1 MFRKNILYSIYILM
15 IGVLG
20 GIGRI
25 AGREIA
31 EEALGRIIAGR
42 TTEDLFAREEIARRI
57 GKASY
62 DSLINKLREIQDERM
77 VNDAKKKETNM
88 NKKMDN
94 FARNLNGNL
103 RGRNSTLYSEVRHI
117 GNKEKLE
124 DRQGLKK
131 AYDSPSGLYKTGKTL
146 YISGTTGKDGSIT
159 RDILD
164 DLIHLPS
171 RGAERTEKY
180 KDVMKMLEQS
190 PEVSRLVSHSLGSAV
205 VNRIN
210 ELQPN
215 RFETTTYATPAVK
228 PKRKGK
234 QDPRRRDWRNP
245 NDPVSALDG
254 YAITSSFDDPNPIVS
269 HGFANF
275 AGNGLIRIRPST
287 NISNG
292 IRPNDM

>member
-1 MFRKNILYSIYILM
+1 M

-31 EEALGRIIAGR
+31 EEALGRIVAGR
-42 TTEDLFAREEIARRI
+42 TTEDLFAREEIARRV

-62 DSLINKLREIQDERM
+62 DSLIKKLHEIQDERM
-77 VNDAKKKETNM
+77 VNDAKKKENDM
-88 NKKMDN
+88 NKRMDN

-103 RGRNSTLYSEVRHI
+103 RGRNNTLYSEERHI

-124 DRQGLKK
+124 DRAGLKN

-171 RGAERTEKY
+171 RSAENTEKY
-180 KDVMKMLEQS
+180 KDAIKMLEQS
-190 PEVSRLVSHSLGSAV
+190 PEITRLVGHSLGSAV
-205 VNRIN
+205 TNTLN
-210 ELQPN
+210 QNFPN
-215 RFETTTYATPAVK
+215 KYETTTYATPAVK

-234 QDPRRRDWRNP
+234 QNPKHRDFRNP
-245 NDPVSALDG
+245 NDPVSILDG

-269 HGFANF
+269 HGFQNF

-292 IRPNDM
+292 INPNNM

>member
-20 GIGRI
+20 GIGRL

-62 DSLINKLREIQDERM
+62 DSLINRLREIQDERM

-94 FARNLNGNL
+94 FARNLGNHY
-103 RGRNSTLYSEVRHI
+103 RQNRTLYTEERHI

-124 DRQGLKK
+124 DRQGLKN

-171 RGAERTEKY
+171 RSAENTEKY
-180 KDVMKMLEQS
+180 KDAIKMLEKS
-190 PEVSRLVSHSLGSAV
+190 PEITRLVGHSLGSAV
-205 VNRIN
+205 TNTLDQN
-210 ELQPN
+210 FPN
-215 RFETTTYATPAVK
+215 KYETTVYATPAVK

-234 QDPRRRDWRNP
+234 QNPKHRDYRNP
-245 NDPVSALDG
+245 NDPVSVLDG
-254 YAITSSFDDPNPIVS
+254 YAITSNFNDTNPLVA
-269 HGFANF
+269 HGFSNF
-275 AGNGLIRIRPST
+275 AGNGLIRVNPST

-292 IRPNDM
+292 FNPNNM

>member
-1 MFRKNILYSIYILM
+1 M

-31 EEALGRIIAGR
+31 EEALGRIIRGR
-42 TTEDLFAREEIARRI
+42 TTEDLFAREEIARRV

-62 DSLINKLREIQDERM
+62 DSLIKKLHEIQDERM
-77 VNDAKKKETNM
+77 VNDAKKKENDM
-88 NKKMDN
+88 NKRMDN

-103 RGRNSTLYSEVRHI
+103 RGRNNTLYSEERHI

-124 DRQGLKK
+124 DRAGLKN

-171 RGAERTEKY
+171 RSAENTEKY
-180 KDVMKMLEQS
+180 KDAIKMLEKS
-190 PEVSRLVSHSLGSAV
+190 PEITRIIGHSLGAAV
-205 VNRIN
+205 VNTLDQN
-210 ELQPN
+210 FPN

-234 QDPRRRDWRNP
+234 QNPKHRDYRNP
-245 NDPVSALDG
+245 NDPVSVLDG
-254 YAITSSFDDPNPIVS
+254 YAITSDFNDTNPLVA
-269 HGFANF
+269 HGFQNF

-287 NISNG
+287 NVSNG
-292 IRPNDM
+292 FNPNNM

>member
-1 MFRKNILYSIYILM
+1 M

-31 EEALGRIIAGR
+31 EEALGRIVAGR
-42 TTEDLFAREEIARRI
+42 TTEDLFAREEIARRV

-62 DSLINKLREIQDERM
+62 DSLIKKLHEIQDERM
-77 VNDAKKKETNM
+77 VNDAKKKENDM
-88 NKKMDN
+88 NKRMDN

-103 RGRNSTLYSEVRHI
+103 RGRNNTLYSEERHI

-124 DRQGLKK
+124 DRAGLKN

-171 RGAERTEKY
+171 RSAENTEKY
-180 KDVMKMLEQS
+180 KDAIKMLEQS
-190 PEVSRLVSHSLGSAV
+190 PEITRLVGHSLGSAV
-205 VNRIN
+205 TNTLN
-210 ELQPN
+210 QNFPN
-215 RFETTTYATPAVK
+215 KYETTTYATPAVK

-234 QDPRRRDWRNP
+234 QNPKHRDYRNP
-245 NDPVSALDG
+245 NDPVSILDG

-269 HGFANF
+269 HGFSNF

-292 IRPNDM
+292 INPNNM

>member
-1 MFRKNILYSIYILM
+1 M
-15 IGVLG
+15 IGILG

-31 EEALGRIIAGR
+31 EEALGRIVAGR

-62 DSLINKLREIQDERM
+62 DSLIKKLHEIQDERM
-77 VNDAKKKETNM
+77 TDDAKKKENDM
-88 NKKMDN
+88 NKRMDN

-103 RGRNSTLYSEVRHI
+103 RGRNTTLYSEERHI

-124 DRQGLKK
+124 DRQGLKN

-146 YISGTTGKDGSIT
+146 FISGTTGKDGSIT

-171 RGAERTEKY
+171 RSAENTEKY
-180 KDVMKMLEQS
+180 KDAIKMLEQS
-190 PEVSRLVSHSLGSAV
+190 PEITRLVGHSLGSAV
-205 VNRIN
+205 ANTLN
-210 ELQPN
+210 QNFPN

-234 QDPRRRDWRNP
+234 QNPKHRDYRNP
-245 NDPVSALDG
+245 NDPVSVLDG
-254 YAITSSFDDPNPIVS
+254 YAITSNFNDTNPLVA
-269 HGFANF
+269 HGFQNF

-292 IRPNDM
+292 INPNNM

>member
-1 MFRKNILYSIYILM
+1 M
-15 IGVLG
+15 IGILG

-25 AGREIA
+25 AGREVA
-31 EEALGRIIAGR
+31 EEALGRIVAGR
-42 TTEDLFAREEIARRI
+42 TTEDLFAREEIARRV
-57 GKASY
+57 GKASF
-62 DSLINKLREIQDERM
+62 DSLIKKLHEIQDERM
-77 VNDAKKKETNM
+77 VNDAKKKENDM
-88 NKKMDN
+88 NKRMDN

-103 RGRNSTLYSEVRHI
+103 RGRNNTLYSEERHI

-124 DRQGLKK
+124 DRAGLKN

-146 YISGTTGKDGSIT
+146 FVSGTTGKDGSIT

-171 RGAERTEKY
+171 RGAENTEKY

-190 PEVSRLVSHSLGSAV
+190 PEITRLVGHSLASAV
-205 VNRIN
+205 INRIH

-215 RFETTTYATPAVK
+215 KYETTTYATPAVK

-245 NDPVSALDG
+245 NDPVSVLDG
-254 YAITSSFDDPNPIVS
+254 YAITSNFDDPNPLTA
-269 HGFANF
+269 HGFQNF

-292 IRPNDM
+292 FNPNDI

>member
-1 MFRKNILYSIYILM
+1 M
-15 IGVLG
+15 IGILG

-25 AGREIA
+25 VGREIG
-31 EEALGRIIAGR
+31 EEALARILAGR

-57 GKASY
+57 GKASF
-62 DSLINKLREIQDERM
+62 DSLVKKINDIKDERM
-77 VNDAKKKETNM
+77 MDDAKKKESNM
-88 NKKMDN
+88 NKKMDD
-94 FARNLNGNL
+94 FARNMNGNL
-103 RGRNSTLYSEVRHI
+103 RNRNSTLYSEVRHI

-124 DRQGLKK
+124 DRAGLKN

-171 RGAERTEKY
+171 RKAENTEKY
-180 KDVMKMLEQS
+180 KDVMNMLNKS
-190 PEVSRLVSHSLGSAV
+190 PEISRLVSHSLGSAV

-215 RFETTTYATPAVK
+215 KFESTTYATPAVK
-228 PKRKGK
+228 PKRKKGEK

-245 NDPVSALDG
+245 NDVVSALDG
-254 YAITSSFDDPNPIVS
+254 YAITSSFDDPNPIIS

-275 AGNGLIRIRPST
+275 AGNGLIRINPST
-287 NISNG
+287 RISNG
-292 IRPNDM
+292 IRPNDV

>member
-1 MFRKNILYSIYILM
+1 M
-15 IGVLG
+15 IGILG

-31 EEALGRIIAGR
+31 EEALGRIVAGR

-62 DSLINKLREIQDERM
+62 DSLIKKLHEIQDERM
-77 VNDAKKKETNM
+77 TDDAKKKENDM
-88 NKKMDN
+88 NKRMDN

-103 RGRNSTLYSEVRHI
+103 RGRNTTLYSEERHI

-124 DRQGLKK
+124 DRQGLKN
-131 AYDSPSGLYKTGKTL
+131 AYDSPSGLYRTGKTL

-171 RGAERTEKY
+171 RSAENTEKY
-180 KDVMKMLEQS
+180 KDAIKMLEQS
-190 PEVSRLVSHSLGSAV
+190 PEITRLVGHSLGSAV
-205 VNRIN
+205 ANTLN
-210 ELQPN
+210 QNFPN

-234 QDPRRRDWRNP
+234 QNPKHRDYRNP
-245 NDPVSALDG
+245 NDPVSVLDG
-254 YAITSSFDDPNPIVS
+254 YAITSNFNDTNPLVA
-269 HGFANF
+269 HGFQNF

-287 NISNG
+287 SSSNG
-292 IRPNDM
+292 FNPNNM

>member
-1 MFRKNILYSIYILM
+1 M
-15 IGVLG
+15 IGILG

-31 EEALGRIIAGR
+31 EEALGRIVAGR

-62 DSLINKLREIQDERM
+62 DSLIKKLHEIQDERM
-77 VNDAKKKETNM
+77 TDDAKKKENDM
-88 NKKMDN
+88 NKRMDN

-103 RGRNSTLYSEVRHI
+103 RGRNSTLYSEERHI

-124 DRQGLKK
+124 DRAGLKN

-171 RGAERTEKY
+171 RSAENTEKY
-180 KDVMKMLEQS
+180 KDAIKMLEQS
-190 PEVSRLVSHSLGSAV
+190 PEITRLVGHSLGSAV
-205 VNRIN
+205 ANTLDQN
-210 ELQPN
+210 FPN

-234 QDPRRRDWRNP
+234 QNPKHRDYRNP
-245 NDPVSALDG
+245 NDPVSVLDG
-254 YAITSSFDDPNPIVS
+254 YAITSNFNDTNPLTA
-269 HGFANF
+269 HGFQNF

-292 IRPNDM
+292 INPNNM